1 MNIRPLAAIAS
12 IALLCACNSNQ
23 GNSSSGNSAGAGAAG
38 GGAGNATAGTT
49 APTGMAGAGGG
60 GTRPVDPQ
68 LAQELQ
74 QAVQMLKGQL
84 PMRQQTEGGEVRI
97 TNIEARGGE
106 LVYTMEVPADLDQ
119 AKFAKFQE
127 QLPKQ
132 ACANASARQMFQRG
146 GSYTYLLRDSGGEEF
161 TTSVSNC

>member
-1 MNIRPLAAIAS
+1 MNIRPLAAVAS
-12 IALLCACNSNQ
+12 VALLCACNSNQ
-23 GNSSSGNSAGAGAAG
+23 GNNSGTTSSSNSAGTSTVGGTAA
-38 GGAGNATAGTT
+38 TTTGTT
-49 APTGMAGAGGG
+49 GAGGG

-119 AKFAKFQE
+119 AKFAKFRE
-127 QLPKQ
+127 ELPKK
-132 ACANASARQMFQRG
+132 ACENASARQMFQRG
-146 GSYTYLLRDSGGEEF
+146 GTYTYLLRDPGGEEF
-161 TTSVSNC
+161 TTSVTNC